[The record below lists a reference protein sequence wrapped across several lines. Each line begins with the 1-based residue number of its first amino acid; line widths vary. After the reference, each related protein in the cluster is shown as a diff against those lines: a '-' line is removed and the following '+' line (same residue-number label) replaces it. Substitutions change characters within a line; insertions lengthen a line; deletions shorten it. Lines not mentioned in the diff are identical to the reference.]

1 MLLLQDEFLQ
11 TVWDREPSLLSLGD
25 MEGELEPSRRELRQL
40 PSFNST
46 GSFSLP
52 EDYRWGHPSW
62 SSMECCGGGWSQ
74 QRKPA

>member
-25 MEGELEPSRRELRQL
+25 MEGELESSRRELRQL

-52 EDYRWGHPSW
+52 EDYRWGTPPGQ
-62 SSMECCGGGWSQ
+62 CGGHGVLG
-74 QRKPA
+74 AA